1 MRILVVEDERRI
13 ATYIKKGL
21 TMKGHVVDLAH
32 DGQEG
37 YDLASEEDYDVVV
50 LDLMLPL
57 LSGEEVCRR
66 LRENKRQMP
75 ILMLTAK
82 GQVNDKVAGLEA
94 GADDYLSKPF
104 AFQELEAR
112 IKALARRPAEIKP
125 SQIVYEDLMIDT
137 NNYQVKRGGK
147 PVNLSRKEY
156 SLLEFLMRHPGQV
169 FNKDQLT
176 ELVWEYD
183 SEVLANTAQ
192 VYIGYLRN
200 KIDRA
205 FPGKKPLINTVR
217 GFGYRL
223 GEANV

>member
-57 LSGEEVCRR
+57 LSGEEVCKR

>member
-1 MRILVVEDERRI
+1 VRILVVEDERRI

-57 LSGEEVCRR
+57 LSGEEVCKR